1 MLKGDTTTTTE
12 IIEKQLAVATRKTRL
27 KEMFPGQATTKMNPD
42 RNKQS
47 AFQGEHQ
54 VQKCGDK
61 RTWQV
66 GGCAI

>member
-1 MLKGDTTTTTE
+1 
-12 IIEKQLAVATRKTRL
+12 
-27 KEMFPGQATTKMNPD
+27 MFSGQATTKMNPD

-47 AFQGEHQ
+47 AFQGEQ
-54 VQKCGDK
+54 KVQKGGDK

>member
-1 MLKGDTTTTTE
+1 
-12 IIEKQLAVATRKTRL
+12 
-27 KEMFPGQATTKMNPD
+27 MFPGQATTKMNPD